1 MFLFINR
8 RKELEFLDQK
18 FKQPDAQMVV
28 LYGRRRTGKTELIK
42 QFCKDKEFIYFLAD
56 KRGTVLNTSRFTSI
70 AVDHFNDIPPKIEDF
85 YLLFEYIKR
94 RLDPAK
100 KMVLIID
107 EFSYLVE
114 KDDSIPSVFQGIWDE
129 VLMNEN
135 VFLILCGSSISMM
148 EHGVLSYK
156 SPLYG
161 RRTGQ
166 WKMSAFSF
174 KDMREFF
181 PDFLMT
187 ERAEI
192 YGVLGGIP
200 LYLKQFKKRNLFSNI
215 EEKIMTK
222 GELLYEEVE
231 FLLREELREYSS
243 YYSILEAIASG
254 RTRIIEIA
262 DHSRIKAGDLPKYL
276 DILIKLDIIEKVH
289 PVTEKE
295 KTKKTIYR
303 IRDNFFNF
311 WFKFVFPHKSDIEMG
326 NSQKVMDIIKQDFS
340 SYMGHIFED
349 IVKEFMIELNT
360 KNLLPL
366 NFMKIGTWWSKE
378 KEIDLVALS
387 KNEALFVECKWQ
399 SRKTDIDV
407 LQNLID
413 TAQFVKWQREK
424 DYYAVVSRSGFTLRA
439 EDYAREKGILLFG
452 EIELRN
458 VFNS

>member
-8 RKELEFLDQK
+8 KNELEFLDQK

-28 LYGRRRTGKTELIK
+28 IYGRRRTGKTELIK

-70 AVDHFNDIPPKIEDF
+70 AVEHFNDIPPKIEDF

-94 RLDPAK
+94 RLDPEK

-114 KDDSIPSVFQGIWDE
+114 KDDSISSVFQGIWDE

-174 KDMREFF
+174 KEMREFF
-181 PDFLMT
+181 PGFLMT

-243 YYSILEAIASG
+243 YYSILEAIAAG

-262 DHSRIKAGDLPKYL
+262 DHSKIKAGDLPKYL

-349 IVKEFMIELNT
+349 IVKEFMIELNA
-360 KNLLPL
+360 KNVLPF
-366 NFMKIGTWWSKE
+366 NFMKIGTWWSGD

-407 LQNLID
+407 LEKLIE
-413 TAQFVKWQREK
+413 TAQFVNWQREK

-452 EIELRN
+452 EDEMRN
-458 VFNS
+458 LFK